1 MASADGQ
8 VILFAKD
15 VELDPKAEWFYM
27 LQTTAVAQNPLDGRR
42 VVGPAYR
49 LAASANA
56 PDLRG
61 TSLSISYL
69 GSEVSADEEQW
80 LKIYYSPD
88 GGAWQPLETQ
98 RDSYH
103 NMTTAPA
110 KGPGLYALMSGLEIP
125 LVGPGWNLFAYP
137 VAYTQTVPTALK
149 PIETFYTVVWGYESS
164 APPADRW
171 RSYSPAA
178 AGGPFDSLVNTLTE
192 LKFGRGYWINMT
204 ETYTLYLRTTPAAVA
219 ASAAGL
225 ALPPP
230 PAAYYG
236 PVLASAPFTPA
247 AGLPVT
253 AWVNGKLCGQGQ
265 TQELDGRIVYVLNV
279 AADDGSTSRGCGAA
293 GRRVTFQVAGVPMV
307 TSAQWD
313 DTQVTYLPLA
323 HHYPYRSFLPW
334 FPR

>member
-1 MASADGQ
+1 
-8 VILFAKD
+8 
-15 VELDPKAEWFYM
+15 
-27 LQTTAVAQNPLDGRR
+27 
-42 VVGPAYR
+42 
-49 LAASANA
+49 
-56 PDLRG
+56 
-61 TSLSISYL
+61 
-69 GSEVSADEEQW
+69 
-80 LKIYYSPD
+80 
-88 GGAWQPLETQ
+88 
-98 RDSYH
+98 
-103 NMTTAPA
+103 MT
-110 KGPGLYALMSGLEIP
+110 GLEIP
-125 LVGPGWNLFAYP
+125 LTGPGWNLFAYP
-137 VAYTQTVPTALK
+137 VAYTQTVPSALK
-149 PIETFYTVVWGYESS
+149 PIEKYYTVVWGYEPS

-171 RSYSPAA
+171 RSYSPAV

-219 ASAAGL
+219 GSL

-279 AADDGSTSRGCGAA
+279 AADDGSTFRGCGAA
-293 GRRVTFQVAGVPMV
+293 GRRVTFQVAGVPMIS
-307 TSAQWD
+307 SAPWD
-313 DTQVTYLPLA
+313 DTQVAYLPLA
-323 HHYPYRSFLPW
+323 DHYPYRAFLPW